1 MRIVRSLVFPLSLNL
16 VLPLFLGCQ
25 HTVRHAPQ
33 SEPLKVGAAEIDITP
48 PVGHRMAGYF
58 DERLSTG
65 VHDPLKAKAIVLQ
78 QGSEQIALVFCDLV
92 GLSLN
97 VTTNARAQAS
107 RITHIPVSNIVIC
120 ATHSH
125 TGPLFDD
132 VRRHYFHEAAVTKYG
147 TDPKEKIYYPTFLA
161 ERLVKVITEA
171 QGKLRPAQLAAGV
184 AKQEGLAFNRRYW
197 MRNGK
202 VAFNPGQLNP
212 NIVRPAGPSDPDVG
226 ILLARD
232 LNKSRPFAGATVF
245 AMHSDTVGGTEYS
258 ADYAFYIQQT
268 LREAFGKDFISAF
281 GAGTCGDLNHINV
294 NKKEPFK
301 GFAMAEHL
309 GSTLGHTVVNASA
322 NLPLIEKPSLAV
334 RSVTLTVPLQD
345 VTPEELAD
353 AQSKID
359 KLGDPNTD
367 FMAKVV
373 AVKRLDLARRGSTWP
388 MEVQVVRLDAETA
401 VVCLPC
407 EIFVEL
413 GLAIKQASPFKNTIV
428 ISICNDRPS
437 YVPTRKAFTE
447 GSYEVTN
454 ARVKSGAGEM
464 LVDAAVKLLKEIK
477 EGGTR
482 TASQPRMNTNEHE

>member
-1 MRIVRSLVFPLSLNL
+1 
-16 VLPLFLGCQ
+16 
-25 HTVRHAPQ
+25 
-33 SEPLKVGAAEIDITP
+33 
-48 PVGHRMAGYF
+48 MAGYF
-58 DERLSTG
+58 DERLATAI
-65 VHDPLKAKAIVLQ
+65 HDPLKAKAIVLR
-78 QGSEQIALVFCDLV
+78 QGHGQIAMVFCDLV

-107 RITHIPVSNIVIC
+107 QNTGIPVSHIVIC
-120 ATHSH
+120 ATHTH

-132 VRRHYFHEAAVTKYG
+132 IRRHYFHEAAIAKDG
-147 TDPKEKIYYPTFLA
+147 TDAKERIYYPSFLT

-171 QGKLRPAQLAAGV
+171 QAKLHPSQLAVGI
-184 AKQEGLAFNRRYW
+184 AKQENLAFNRRYW
-197 MRNGK
+197 MKNGK
-202 VAFNPGQLNP
+202 VAFNPNQLNP

-232 LNKSRPFAGATVF
+232 LKNNRPFAGATVF

-258 ADYAFYIQQT
+258 ADYAFYIQET
-268 LREAFGKDFISAF
+268 LRQAFGKDFISAF

-309 GSTLGHTVVNASA
+309 GTTLGHTVVNAA
-322 NLPLIEKPSLAV
+322 GILPVVEKPSLAV

-353 AQSKID
+353 ARSKID
-359 KLGDPNTD
+359 KLGDPDTD
-367 FMAKVV
+367 FTTKVI
-373 AVKRLDLARRGSTWP
+373 AVKRLDLARLGSTWP
-388 MEVQVVRLDAETA
+388 MEVQVIRLDADTA
-401 VVCLPC
+401 IVCLPC

-413 GLAIKQASPFKNTIV
+413 GLSIKQASPFKKTIV

-437 YVPTRKAFTE
+437 YVPTKQAFTE
-447 GSYEVTN
+447 GSYEITN

-477 EGGTR
+477 E
-482 TASQPRMNTNEHE
+482 